1 MDLDQATLTDQ
12 NPTTQDAPAPSMSE
26 TMAATLASIKGR
38 ETATDEGAETAAP
51 DRARAPDG
59 KFTKVDDASQRAEV
73 TNQDG
78 GAADT
83 NIGQPATQEA
93 SAVASPAASA
103 IQPPSSWTAA
113 AKAEFAKVS
122 PVVQQEVLRREQQMH
137 DGIAQYKEK
146 ANYADTL
153 HKAIAP
159 FEQTIRSMG
168 VGPEVAVSTLLSF
181 DHKIRYGS
189 PSDQAGLVQQIVS
202 SYNADPVLTIQA
214 IAQAANIDLGQMQT
228 QQRAQPDPNLQ
239 YVQRELQS
247 TKQQLNE
254 LLTTQQQREQM
265 ELNSQIERAKQGKEH
280 FDAVRNEMAALLQ
293 AGSAKDIDEAYDMA
307 VYARPDLRQAL
318 LAKQLEEKLAAENQK
333 RADEAKKAAEAAKAA
348 KAAASTNVPKRG
360 TLPAQKP
367 AGSMRDTMLET
378 LEQIRSR

>member
-38 ETATDEGAETAAP
+38 ETATDEGAGIAAP

-59 KFTKVDDASQRAEV
+59 KFTKVDGSAQTVDATAV
-73 TNQDG
+73 DVA
-78 GAADT
+78 AADQQQVEQAAAQQT
-83 NIGQPATQEA
+83 AAQTAQ
-93 SAVASPAASA
+93 VA
-103 IQPPSSWTAA
+103 PPSSWTAA
-113 AKAEFAKVS
+113 AKAEFAKAS

-168 VGPEVAVSTLLSF
+168 VEPAVAISALLNA
-181 DHKIRYGS
+181 DHQLRYGS
-189 PSDQAGLVQQIVS
+189 PQEKMS
-202 SYNADPVLTIQA
+202 SFLN
-214 IAQAANIDLGQMQT
+214 IAKSYGIDLSQGIPE
-228 QQRAQPDPNLQ
+228 QQQLDPNIQYLQ
-239 YVQRELQS
+239 SELQS
-247 TKQQLNE
+247 TKQQLNQV
-254 LLTTQQQREQM
+254 LTTQQQREQM